1 MGKEE
6 FITKAKELGY
16 TEEMIH
22 EIINNHEQAAGKG
35 INIPYEIELENLPV
49 ENK

>member
-6 FITKAKELGY
+6 FISKAKELGY
-16 TEEMIH
+16 TDDVIH
-22 EIINNHEQAAGKG
+22 EIINNHEEASGKG

-49 ENK
+49 ANK